1 MLALLL
7 AHLLL
12 LLAPVAASTAAAAS
26 STSAAGPPPLNL
38 LFLLIDDLGSNDMGW
53 SQQLNGFSTAGAKG
67 QPGVKTPTIDAMA
80 RSGIILNEYYVDT
93 VCSPTR
99 ATCVRC
105 LSLAISDVRWC

>member
-7 AHLLL
+7 ALL
-12 LLAPVAASTAAAAS
+12 LLAPVAASTAAAGAS
-26 STSAAGPPPLNL
+26 STSAAGLPPLNL

-99 ATCVRC
+99 AT
-105 LSLAISDVRWC
+105 